1 MSALIITAAGK
12 VECLYTE
19 AVDLSALGP
28 LTVKR
33 ATDIA
38 YDNKAREWKVRD
50 MSGNAIFG
58 NCSREAC
65 LEWERSYLEQRA
77 TLKHGGEA

>member
-1 MSALIITAAGK
+1 VSALIITATGK

-19 AVDLSALGP
+19 AVDLSTLGP
-28 LTVKR
+28 LTVNR

-38 YDNKAREWKVRD
+38 YDNEAGQWRVRD
-50 MSGNAIFG
+50 MSGKAVYG

-65 LEWERSYLEQRA
+65 LAWERSYLEQRE
-77 TLKHGGEA
+77 TLKHGGIA

>member
-1 MSALIITAAGK
+1 VSALIITATGK

-28 LTVKR
+28 LTVNR

-38 YDNKAREWKVRD
+38 FDNEAGQWRVRD
-50 MSGNAIFG
+50 MSGRTLFSS
-58 NCSREAC
+58 CSRETC
-65 LEWERSYLEQRA
+65 LLRERDYLERLE
-77 TLKHGGEA
+77 TEKHGGEL